1 MVFGTLGVQVTW
13 SLRLCLEV
21 RGKSLNLGS
30 DPKLGQRPKKNSLK
44 VSASQRL
51 AANRNGEARELDKK
65 SSLALGYCPEQSK
78 TMKNFQ
84 PVSKLLLTVP
94 LLRRAF

>member
-1 MVFGTLGVQVTW
+1 LPMPNLSKLGIY
-13 SLRLCLEV
+13 
-21 RGKSLNLGS
+21 

-65 SSLALGYCPEQSK
+65 SSLALGYCPE
-78 TMKNFQ
+78 
-84 PVSKLLLTVP
+84 
-94 LLRRAF
+94 